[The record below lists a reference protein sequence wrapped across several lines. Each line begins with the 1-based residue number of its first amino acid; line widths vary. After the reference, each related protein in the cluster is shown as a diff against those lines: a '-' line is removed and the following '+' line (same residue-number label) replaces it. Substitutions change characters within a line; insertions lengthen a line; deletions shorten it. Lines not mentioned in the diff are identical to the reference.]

1 MIDFRID
8 NHAQRF
14 VRCLIIRLLILRF
27 RGPVVFPV
35 AEIRELSLVVS
46 RSSRGSWEE
55 AAFPEACHEVIC
67 PLLIFFYLLF
77 DLWHLEFTFVETSLA
92 IIAVYLVV
100 QVLVDVRHLVE
111 ELQEGLAWQDR
122 LQGIM
127 NVVQSFEWVV
137 LGEIVLSV
145 FLVLLVFD
153 ELLIKVFQ
161 NLVLMHNELVE
172 DHLVMLFPGASV
184 DLSPE
189 VVLLVL

>member
-14 VRCLIIRLLILRF
+14 VRGLIVRLLVLRF
-27 RGPVVFPV
+27 RGPVVLPV
-35 AEIRELSLVVS
+35 AGIRELSLAV
-46 RSSRGSWEE
+46 SRGSWEE
-55 AAFPEACHEVIC
+55 AAIPEACHEVIC
-67 PLLIFFYLLF
+67 PLLVFFDLLF
-77 DLWHLEFTFVETSLA
+77 DLWHLEFTFVEPTLA

-127 NVVQSFEWVV
+127 NVVKSFEWVV

-145 FLVLLVFD
+145 FLVLLVFN

-161 NLVLMHNELVE
+161 NLVLVHNELVE
-172 DHLVMLFPGASV
+172 DHLVMLFPGAGV

>member
-1 MIDFRID
+1 
-8 NHAQRF
+8 
-14 VRCLIIRLLILRF
+14 
-27 RGPVVFPV
+27 V

-46 RSSRGSWEE
+46 SNSSSRGSWEE

-77 DLWHLEFTFVETSLA
+77 DLWHLKFTFVEPSLA

-100 QVLVDVRHLVE
+100 QVLVDVRDLVE
-111 ELQEGLAWQDR
+111 ELQEWFAWQDR

-127 NVVQSFEWVV
+127 NIVQSFEWLV

-145 FLVLLVFD
+145 FLVLFVFD

-161 NLVLMHNELVE
+161 NLILVHNELVE

-189 VVLLVL
+189 VFLLVL